1 MHFKRKHMV
10 SQYDRKRNS
19 CKPAIALMLG
29 FALLINSPLSTLAS
43 ETNEVITAE
52 TVLQN
57 DMNMKSSSDAAFNG
71 SGADTQL
78 CDTDAS
84 LNINDFS
91 LEAETSG
98 SDIIIETED
107 SNIETVESSSEMIS
121 GTGERELDAEA
132 ADSYPD
138 AIQSTDV
145 SDIQSDIDD
154 TYEYEIALDIDTV
167 PATECV
173 SSDVCRNES
182 PNFSEKAKI
191 VSIIDTDYLQNIPAV
206 TIIQNTAQNNQP
218 LLDMIMH
225 LLNVTAISQL
235 PDGTTETVT
244 LSVDWNVGNFYTPQI
259 DVSVPGSYEEHG
271 CILLPDGYEFADNV
285 LQEIIIPVEV
295 IVPPEPIVITS
306 IETFP
311 ELADAYAFPLGTSIT
326 EIIASCSLENYW
338 NCYDASGTLYITNIY
353 WDFSNIAPMTAGLYE
368 IIGQIQPP
376 EHTVFAETLNVEK
389 IMIPI
394 SIQEPGKPDIN
405 CCYAGR
411 GRFIFPWITPPG
423 SLDEIKV
430 WISEE
435 NSAWNSYSRDDPQ
448 VYWDAYTLILDA
460 SLFTAGKSYR
470 LQVDYDGGSTQILA
484 FTYNQHPHIHSYNEG
499 DRDGGDANGY
509 PSGNTTQTTPETP
522 AQSDADSEPGS
533 ESEPLSESDSETSQ
547 TGSDSY
553 SNVETSG
560 NDGLNEDKTDNTS
573 QTAPGSPAQSD
584 AEPETEP
591 GSGSK
596 SVLEPS
602 QNAPNADSNVKT
614 PSSSGKILEFSGED
628 YDMIS
633 GKRLLM
639 MLDASG
645 IAQFSKHG
653 ISVILSRSAVLS
665 TVPSDH
671 DQFCITI
678 LNNSDH
684 SFSFSVTQNDMP
696 IENLVNTKLMLPWEP
711 HSSSS
716 IPFLLNENYTLAAIG
731 TYAPDASIATFTV
744 NTSGN
749 YIIYEASELTEA
761 IRILLLT
768 VFSMFLNTII

>member
-1 MHFKRKHMV
+1 MHFKRKHMI
-10 SQYDRKRNS
+10 SQYERKRNS
-19 CKPAIALMLG
+19 CKSAIALILG
-29 FALLINSPLSTLAS
+29 FALLINSPLSTLA
-43 ETNEVITAE
+43 AE

-138 AIQSTDV
+138 AIQNTDG
-145 SDIQSDIDD
+145 SNIQTDIDN
-154 TYEYEIALDIDTV
+154 TYEYEMALDIDTV

-173 SSDVCRNES
+173 SSDACRNEA
-182 PNFSEKAKI
+182 PNFSETAKI
-191 VSIIDTDYLQNIPAV
+191 VSIIDTDYLQNIPTV

-244 LSVDWNVGNFYTPQI
+244 LSVDWNVGNFHAPQI

-271 CILLPDGYEFADNV
+271 RILLPDGYEFADKV

-353 WDFSNIAPMTAGLYE
+353 WDFSNITPMTAGIYE

-394 SIQEPGKPDIN
+394 SIQKPGKPDIN

-411 GRFIFPWITPPG
+411 GHFIFPWITPPG

-435 NSAWNSYSRDDPQ
+435 NSAWNSYSRDDSR

-470 LQVDYDGGSTQILA
+470 LQVDYDGGSTPILA
-484 FTYNQHPHIHSYNEG
+484 FTYNQHPYIHSYNEG
-499 DRDGGDANGY
+499 DRDGGDANGDANGY

-522 AQSDADSEPGS
+522 AQSDA
-533 ESEPLSESDSETSQ
+533 
-547 TGSDSY
+547 
-553 SNVETSG
+553 
-560 NDGLNEDKTDNTS
+560 
-573 QTAPGSPAQSD
+573 
-584 AEPETEP
+584 EPETEP
-591 GSGSK
+591 GSESK
-596 SVLEPS
+596 SVPEPS
-602 QNAPNADSNVKT
+602 PNAPNTDSNVKP
-614 PSSSGKILEFSGED
+614 PSSSRKILEFSGED

-665 TVPSDH
+665 TVSSDH

-684 SFSFSVTQNDMP
+684 SFSFSVTRNDMP
-696 IENLVNTKLMLPWEP
+696 IKNLVNTKLMLPWKP

-731 TYAPDASIATFTV
+731 TYAPDTSIATFTV

-749 YIIYEASELTEA
+749 YIIYEASKLTEA

>member
-98 SDIIIETED
+98 SNIIIETED

-145 SDIQSDIDD
+145 SDIQPDIDD

-522 AQSDADSEPGS
+522 AQSDA
-533 ESEPLSESDSETSQ
+533 
-547 TGSDSY
+547 
-553 SNVETSG
+553 
-560 NDGLNEDKTDNTS
+560 
-573 QTAPGSPAQSD
+573 
-584 AEPETEP
+584 EPETEP

>member
-19 CKPAIALMLG
+19 CKPTIALMLG

-145 SDIQSDIDD
+145 SDIQPDIDD

-448 VYWDAYTLILDA
+448 VYWDAYTLTLDA

-470 LQVDYDGGSTQILA
+470 LQVDYYGGSTQILA

-509 PSGNTTQTTPETP
+509 PSGNTTQTTPET
-522 AQSDADSEPGS
+522 
-533 ESEPLSESDSETSQ
+533 
-547 TGSDSY
+547 
-553 SNVETSG
+553 
-560 NDGLNEDKTDNTS
+560 
-573 QTAPGSPAQSD
+573 PAQSD

>member
-57 DMNMKSSSDAAFNG
+57 DMNMKSSSDAAING

-145 SDIQSDIDD
+145 SDIQPDIDD

-411 GRFIFPWITPPG
+411 GRVIFPWITPPG

-533 ESEPLSESDSETSQ
+533 ES
-547 TGSDSY
+547 
-553 SNVETSG
+553 
-560 NDGLNEDKTDNTS
+560 
-573 QTAPGSPAQSD
+573 
-584 AEPETEP
+584 EP

>member
-19 CKPAIALMLG
+19 CKPTIALMLG

-132 ADSYPD
+132 ADSYSD

-145 SDIQSDIDD
+145 SDIQPDIDD

-353 WDFSNIAPMTAGLYE
+353 WDFSNITPMTAGLYE

-522 AQSDADSEPGS
+522 AQSDA
-533 ESEPLSESDSETSQ
+533 
-547 TGSDSY
+547 
-553 SNVETSG
+553 
-560 NDGLNEDKTDNTS
+560 
-573 QTAPGSPAQSD
+573 
-584 AEPETEP
+584 EPETEP

-596 SVLEPS
+596 SVLEPT

>member
-57 DMNMKSSSDAAFNG
+57 DMNMKSSSDAAING

-145 SDIQSDIDD
+145 SDIQPDIDD

-206 TIIQNTAQNNQP
+206 TIIQNTDQNNQP

-533 ESEPLSESDSETSQ
+533 ESEP
-547 TGSDSY
+547 
-553 SNVETSG
+553 
-560 NDGLNEDKTDNTS
+560 
-573 QTAPGSPAQSD
+573 
-584 AEPETEP
+584 

>member
-145 SDIQSDIDD
+145 SDIQPDIDD

-206 TIIQNTAQNNQP
+206 TIIQNTDQNNQP

-533 ESEPLSESDSETSQ
+533 ESEP
-547 TGSDSY
+547 
-553 SNVETSG
+553 
-560 NDGLNEDKTDNTS
+560 
-573 QTAPGSPAQSD
+573 
-584 AEPETEP
+584 

>member
-19 CKPAIALMLG
+19 CKPTIALMLG

-145 SDIQSDIDD
+145 SDIQPDIDD

-353 WDFSNIAPMTAGLYE
+353 WDFSNITPMTAGLYE

-522 AQSDADSEPGS
+522 AQSDA
-533 ESEPLSESDSETSQ
+533 
-547 TGSDSY
+547 
-553 SNVETSG
+553 
-560 NDGLNEDKTDNTS
+560 
-573 QTAPGSPAQSD
+573 
-584 AEPETEP
+584 EPETEP

-596 SVLEPS
+596 SVLEPT

-665 TVPSDH
+665 AVPSDH

-761 IRILLLT
+761 IRIFLLT

>member
-19 CKPAIALMLG
+19 CKPTIALMLG

-145 SDIQSDIDD
+145 SDIQPDIDD

-522 AQSDADSEPGS
+522 AQSDA
-533 ESEPLSESDSETSQ
+533 
-547 TGSDSY
+547 
-553 SNVETSG
+553 
-560 NDGLNEDKTDNTS
+560 
-573 QTAPGSPAQSD
+573 
-584 AEPETEP
+584 EPETEP

-596 SVLEPS
+596 SVLEPT

>member
-1 MHFKRKHMV
+1 MHFKRKHKV
-10 SQYDRKRNS
+10 SPYNRKRSS

-43 ETNEVITAE
+43 ETNEIITAE
-52 TVLQN
+52 TILQN
-57 DMNMKSSSDAAFNG
+57 DTNMESSSDAAFSG

-78 CDTDAS
+78 CDTDTS

-107 SNIETVESSSEMIS
+107 SNIETIESSSEMIS
-121 GTGERELDAEA
+121 STGERELDAEA

-138 AIQSTDV
+138 AIQSTDG
-145 SDIQSDIDD
+145 SDIQPGTDD
-154 TYEYEIALDIDTV
+154 TYEYEMALDIDTV

-173 SSDVCRNES
+173 PSDVCGNES
-182 PNFSEKAKI
+182 PNLSEKIKI

-206 TIIQNTAQNNQP
+206 TIIQNTTQNNQP

-244 LSVDWNVGNFYTPQI
+244 LSVDWNVGNFYAPQI

-271 CILLPDGYEFADNV
+271 RILLPDGYEFADNV

-306 IETFP
+306 IEAFP

-353 WDFSNIAPMTAGLYE
+353 WDFSNIAPMTAGIYE

-389 IMIPI
+389 IVIPI
-394 SIQEPGKPDIN
+394 SIQKPGKPDIN

-435 NSAWNSYSRDDPQ
+435 NSAWNSYSRDDSQ
-448 VYWDAYTLILDA
+448 VYWDAYTLILDT

-470 LQVDYDGGSTQILA
+470 LQVDYDGGSTQILS
-484 FTYNQHPHIHSYNEG
+484 FTYNQYPQIHSYNEG
-499 DRDGGDANGY
+499 DRDGGDANG
-509 PSGNTTQTTPETP
+509 
-522 AQSDADSEPGS
+522 
-533 ESEPLSESDSETSQ
+533 
-547 TGSDSY
+547 
-553 SNVETSG
+553 
-560 NDGLNEDKTDNTS
+560 
-573 QTAPGSPAQSD
+573 
-584 AEPETEP
+584 
-591 GSGSK
+591 
-596 SVLEPS
+596 
-602 QNAPNADSNVKT
+602 
-614 PSSSGKILEFSGED
+614 
-628 YDMIS
+628 
-633 GKRLLM
+633 
-639 MLDASG
+639 
-645 IAQFSKHG
+645 
-653 ISVILSRSAVLS
+653 
-665 TVPSDH
+665 
-671 DQFCITI
+671 
-678 LNNSDH
+678 
-684 SFSFSVTQNDMP
+684 
-696 IENLVNTKLMLPWEP
+696 
-711 HSSSS
+711 
-716 IPFLLNENYTLAAIG
+716 
-731 TYAPDASIATFTV
+731 
-744 NTSGN
+744 
-749 YIIYEASELTEA
+749 
-761 IRILLLT
+761 
-768 VFSMFLNTII
+768 